1 MCRSDGGEPSP
12 GAGAVIGK
20 LRFALIAVSLSAL
33 VMTACGYQMAGKAVR
48 IPPDVQTISVPM
60 FVNQTKTYRIEQ
72 VITNDVVHELS
83 SRTHYRIVSS
93 PGGDVDATL
102 SGTVLTSEVAPAT
115 YDSQTGR
122 ATTALV
128 TVTASVKLVDKHGKV
143 LFENDNYTF
152 RDQYELSADPASFFE
167 EDSMAVRRLSADF
180 ARTLVSNVLE
190 AF

>member
-1 MCRSDGGEPSP
+1 MRLTSRLGLL
-12 GAGAVIGK
+12 A
-20 LRFALIAVSLSAL
+20 ALLATLCAS
-33 VMTACGYQMAGKAVR
+33 ACGYHVAGKAVR
-48 IPPDVQTISVPM
+48 IPPDVQTISVPI
-60 FVNQTKTYRIEQ
+60 FINQTKAYRIEQ
-72 VITNDVVHELS
+72 IMTNDVVHELS
-83 SRTHYRIVSS
+83 SRTHYHIVSS
-93 PGGDVDATL
+93 PGDDVDATL
-102 SGTVLTSEVAPAT
+102 TGTVLTNDVAPST

-128 TVTASVKLVDKHGKV
+128 TVTASVKLVDRHGKV

>member
-1 MCRSDGGEPSP
+1 MRP
-12 GAGAVIGK
+12 GQ
-20 LRFALIAVSLSAL
+20 SLGLLAAL
-33 VMTACGYQMAGKAVR
+33 VVLFCGTACGYHVAGKAVR

-60 FVNQTKTYRIEQ
+60 FVNQTKAYRIEQ
-72 VITNDVVHELS
+72 IMTNDVVHELS
-83 SRTHYRIVSS
+83 SRTHYHVVSS
-93 PGGDVDATL
+93 PGDDVDATL
-102 SGTVLTSEVAPAT
+102 DGTVLTSEVSPST

-122 ATTALV
+122 ATTAIV
-128 TVTASVKLVDKHGKV
+128 TVTASVKLVDRHNKV

-152 RDQYELSADPASFFE
+152 RDQYELSTDPASFFE

>member
-1 MCRSDGGEPSP
+1 MRPSQRL
-12 GAGAVIGK
+12 GLLAV
-20 LRFALIAVSLSAL
+20 LIVTLCAS
-33 VMTACGYQMAGKAVR
+33 ACGYHVAGKAVR

-60 FVNQTKTYRIEQ
+60 FVNQTKAYRIEQ
-72 VITNDVVHELS
+72 IMTNDVVHELS
-83 SRTHYRIVSS
+83 SRTHYHIVSS
-93 PGGDVDATL
+93 PGDDVDATL
-102 SGTVLTSEVAPAT
+102 NGTVLTNDVAPST

-128 TVTASVKLVDKHGKV
+128 TVTASVKLIDRHGKV

-152 RDQYELSADPASFFE
+152 RDQYELSTDPASFFE
-167 EDSMAVRRLSADF
+167 EDSMAVHRLSADF

>member
-1 MCRSDGGEPSP
+1 MRLPQGL
-12 GAGAVIGK
+12 GAV
-20 LRFALIAVSLSAL
+20 AVLL
-33 VMTACGYQMAGKAVR
+33 VTMCASACGYHVAGKAVR
-48 IPPDVQTISVPM
+48 IPPDVSTISVPI
-60 FVNQTKTYRIEQ
+60 FANQTKTYRIEQ
-72 VITNDVVHELS
+72 IITNDVVHELS
-83 SRTHYRIVSS
+83 SRSHYHVVSS
-93 PGGDVDATL
+93 PGDDVDATL
-102 SGTVLTSEVAPAT
+102 KGTVLTSEVAPST

-128 TVTASVKLVDKHGKV
+128 TVTASVKLLDRHGKV

>member
-1 MCRSDGGEPSP
+1 MR
-12 GAGAVIGK
+12 
-20 LRFALIAVSLSAL
+20 LRFGWGMLAALL
-33 VMTACGYQMAGKAVR
+33 VLLGTVGCGYHTAGKANN
-48 IPPDVQTISVPM
+48 IPPDVQTIAVPM

-72 VITNDVVHELS
+72 IVTNDVVHELS
-83 SRTHYRIVSS
+83 SRTRYHVVSS
-93 PGGDVDATL
+93 PGDNVDATL
-102 SGTVLTSEVAPAT
+102 QGTMLTSEVSPST

-128 TVTASVKLVDKHGKV
+128 TVTASVKLVDRHGKV

-167 EDSMAVRRLSADF
+167 EDSMAFRRLSADF

>member
-1 MCRSDGGEPSP
+1 VSFRERRKRI
-12 GAGAVIGK
+12 AILAFAVIG
-20 LRFALIAVSLSAL
+20 LIL
-33 VMTACGYQMAGKAVR
+33 TGCGYHTAGKAVR
-48 IPPDVQTISVPM
+48 IPPDVKTISVPM
-60 FVNQTKTYRIEQ
+60 FENQTKSYRIEQ
-72 VITNDVVHELS
+72 VITNDVMHEFS
-83 SRTHYRIVSS
+83 SRTHYRLVNA
-93 PGGDVDATL
+93 PGDDVDATL
-102 SGTVLTSEVAPAT
+102 KGTVLTSEVAPAT

-128 TVTASVKLVDKHGKV
+128 TVTASVKLVDRHGKV

>member
-1 MCRSDGGEPSP
+1 MRRDHGCQPSP
-12 GAGAVIGK
+12 GTSAVR
-20 LRFALIAVSLSAL
+20 LRLTLAAVAL
-33 VMTACGYQMAGKAVR
+33 VTLLTASCGYQTAGKAVR
-48 IPPDVQTISVPM
+48 IPPDVRTISIPI

-72 VITNDVVHELS
+72 IITNDVVHEFS
-83 SRTHYRIVSS
+83 SRTRYHIVSS
-93 PGGDVDATL
+93 PGDDVDATL
-102 SGTVLTSEVAPAT
+102 QGTVLTSDVAPST

-128 TVTASVKLVDKHGKV
+128 TVTASVKLVDRHNKV

-180 ARTLVSNVLE
+180 ARTLVSNILE

>member
-1 MCRSDGGEPSP
+1 MRLPRT
-12 GAGAVIGK
+12 V
-20 LRFALIAVSLSAL
+20 LRWALIAAALAVSLA
-33 VMTACGYQMAGKAVR
+33 TGCGYQTAGKAVR
-48 IPPDVQTISVPM
+48 IPPDVQTVSIPM
-60 FVNQTKTYRIEQ
+60 FVNQTKAYRIEQ
-72 VITNDVVHELS
+72 IITNEVVHEFS
-83 SRTHYRIVSS
+83 SRTRYHIVSS

-102 SGTVLTSEVAPAT
+102 QGTVLTSEVAPST

-122 ATTALV
+122 ATSALV
-128 TVTASVKLVDKHGKV
+128 TVTASVKLVDRHGKV

-167 EDSMAVRRLSADF
+167 EDSMAVQRLSADF

>member
-1 MCRSDGGEPSP
+1 MCAS
-12 GAGAVIGK
+12 
-20 LRFALIAVSLSAL
+20 
-33 VMTACGYQMAGKAVR
+33 ACGYHVAGKAVR
-48 IPPDVQTISVPM
+48 IPPDVSTISVPI
-60 FVNQTKTYRIEQ
+60 FANQTKTYRIEQ
-72 VITNDVVHELS
+72 IITNDVVHELS
-83 SRTHYRIVSS
+83 SRSHYHVVSS
-93 PGGDVDATL
+93 PGDDVDATL
-102 SGTVLTSEVAPAT
+102 KGTVLTSEVAPST

-128 TVTASVKLVDKHGKV
+128 TVTASVKLLDRHGKV

>member
-1 MCRSDGGEPSP
+1 MK
-12 GAGAVIGK
+12 I
-20 LRFALIAVSLSAL
+20 RFALIVAAL
-33 VMTACGYQMAGKAVR
+33 AIVLASSCGYTTAGKAVR

-72 VITNDVVHELS
+72 TVTNAVVHELT
-83 SRTHYRIVSS
+83 SRTRYHIVSA
-93 PGGDVDATL
+93 PGDDVDATL
-102 SGTVLTSEVAPAT
+102 QGTLLTSEVAPST

-122 ATTALV
+122 ATTAII
-128 TVTASVKLVDKHGKV
+128 TVTAMVKLTDRHGKV

-167 EDSMAVRRLSADF
+167 EDSTAYKRLCADF

>member
-1 MCRSDGGEPSP
+1 MRF
-12 GAGAVIGK
+12 GAGRT
-20 LRFALIAVSLSAL
+20 LFAAL
-33 VMTACGYQMAGKAVR
+33 VILMMTAACGYHTAGKAVR

-72 VITNDVVHELS
+72 IVTNDVVHELA
-83 SRTHYRIVSS
+83 SRTRYHVVSS

-102 SGTVLTSEVAPAT
+102 QGTMLTSEVSPST

-122 ATTALV
+122 ATTALI
-128 TVTASVKLVDKHGKV
+128 TVTASVKLVDRHGKV

-167 EDSMAVRRLSADF
+167 EDSMAFRRLSADF

>member
-1 MCRSDGGEPSP
+1 VRARCGT
-12 GAGAVIGK
+12 
-20 LRFALIAVSLSAL
+20 LRFALIALAIAVVLT
-33 VMTACGYQMAGKAVR
+33 TACGYTPAGKAVR
-48 IPPDVQTISVPM
+48 IPPDVQTLSIPM

-72 VITNDVVHELS
+72 IVTNDVVHEFS
-83 SRTHYRIVSS
+83 SRTHYHIVSS
-93 PGGDVDATL
+93 PGDDVDATL
-102 SGTVLTSEVAPAT
+102 QGTLLTSEVAPAT

-128 TVTASVKLVDKHGKV
+128 TVTASVKLVDKHGKI

-167 EDSMAVRRLSADF
+167 EDSMAVKRLSADF
-180 ARTLVSNVLE
+180 SRTLVSNVLE

>member
-1 MCRSDGGEPSP
+1 MRRNI
-12 GAGAVIGK
+12 AVIAIACMG
-20 LRFALIAVSLSAL
+20 LIASG
-33 VMTACGYQMAGKAVR
+33 CGYHTAGKAVR
-48 IPPDVQTISVPM
+48 IPPDVKTVSVPM
-60 FVNQTKTYRIEQ
+60 FQNETKNYRIEQ
-72 VITNDVVHELS
+72 IITNDVVHELS
-83 SRTHYRIVSS
+83 SRTHYRLVSS
-93 PGGDVDATL
+93 PGDDVDATL
-102 SGTVLTSEVAPAT
+102 KGTVLTSEVAPST

-128 TVTASVKLVDKHGKV
+128 TVTASVKLVDRHGKV